1 MEGRFLNPVGY
12 SYAGI
17 HAGLK
22 KRKKDMA
29 LIVSDRMATSAA
41 AFTTNVVKAAPVI
54 YDMGILKGGKAQA
67 ILVNSGNANACTGTR
82 GLEDA
87 GHSAALIAH
96 ELGIPEDAV
105 FVSSTG
111 VIGVPLDM
119 ERIEGGIKEL
129 ATSLGGD
136 PIPAAEAI
144 LTTDTKTKL
153 ASVEVEIDGKSVTIS
168 GMAKGSGMIHPNM
181 ATMLCFII
189 TDAEIGHEALQKLL
203 GKGISDSFNMIS
215 VDGDTS
221 TNDSVIVL
229 ANGASGCGEIEEGS
243 TAYAA
248 FAAAF
253 DQVLGELA
261 RQIVKD
267 GEGASRFIEM
277 RVTGASSKADA
288 RTLARA
294 VISSSLVKAAFFGA
308 DANWGRILCAMGYSG
323 ASFNPDLVDL
333 DFISAKGKIRVLEGG
348 VPLPFDE
355 DEAKAILLEKEVAV
369 LADCHQGDGEAV
381 AWGCD
386 LTYDYVKI
394 NGDYRS

>member
-87 GHSAALIAH
+87 GHSAALVAH

-129 ATSLGGD
+129 TTSLGDD

-189 TDAEIGHEALQKLL
+189 TDATIGHEALQKLL

>member
-129 ATSLGGD
+129 ATSLGDD

-277 RVTGASSKADA
+277 RVTGAASKADA

>member
-129 ATSLGGD
+129 ATSLGDD

-277 RVTGASSKADA
+277 RVTGASGKADA

>member
-87 GHSAALIAH
+87 GHSAAFIAH

-129 ATSLGGD
+129 ATSLGDD

-203 GKGISDSFNMIS
+203 GKGICDSFNMIS

>member
-87 GHSAALIAH
+87 GHSASLVAH
-96 ELGIPEDAV
+96 ELGIPEEAV

-119 ERIEGGIKEL
+119 EKIEGGIKEL
-129 ATSLGGD
+129 ATSLGDD

-153 ASVEVEIDGKSVTIS
+153 ASIELEIDGKSVTIS

-189 TDAEIGHEALQKLL
+189 TDASIGHEALQKLL

>member
-129 ATSLGGD
+129 ATSLGDD

-189 TDAEIGHEALQKLL
+189 TDATIGHEALQKLL
-203 GKGISDSFNMIS
+203 GKGICDSFNMIS

-248 FAAAF
+248 FASAF

-369 LADCHQGDGEAV
+369 MADCHQGDGEAV

>member
-87 GHSAALIAH
+87 GHSAALVAH

-129 ATSLGGD
+129 ATSLGDD

>member
-87 GHSAALIAH
+87 GHSAALVAH

-189 TDAEIGHEALQKLL
+189 TDATIGHEALQKLL

>member
-87 GHSAALIAH
+87 GHSAALVAH

-248 FAAAF
+248 FASAF

>member
-87 GHSAALIAH
+87 GHSAALVAH

-129 ATSLGGD
+129 ATNLGDD

>member
-87 GHSAALIAH
+87 GHSAALVAH
-96 ELGIPEDAV
+96 ELDIPEDAV

-119 ERIEGGIKEL
+119 ERIEGGVKEL
-129 ATSLGGD
+129 ATSLGDD

-153 ASVEVEIDGKSVTIS
+153 ASVEIEIDGKSVTIS

-189 TDAEIGHEALQKLL
+189 TDATIGHEALQKLL

>member
-87 GHSAALIAH
+87 GHSAALVAH

>member
-129 ATSLGGD
+129 ATSLGDD

-189 TDAEIGHEALQKLL
+189 TDATIGHEALQKLL
-203 GKGISDSFNMIS
+203 GKGICDSFNMIS

>member
-54 YDMGILKGGKAQA
+54 YDMGILNGGKAQA

-87 GHSAALIAH
+87 GHSAALVAH

-129 ATSLGGD
+129 ATSLGDD

-189 TDAEIGHEALQKLL
+189 TDATIGHEALQKLL
-203 GKGISDSFNMIS
+203 GKGICDSFNMIS

>member
-54 YDMGILKGGKAQA
+54 YDMGILKGGKAHA

-87 GHSAALIAH
+87 GHSAALVAH

-129 ATSLGGD
+129 ATSLGDD

-189 TDAEIGHEALQKLL
+189 TDATIGHEALQKLL
-203 GKGISDSFNMIS
+203 GKGICDSFNMIS

>member
-87 GHSAALIAH
+87 GHSAALVAH

-189 TDAEIGHEALQKLL
+189 TDATIGHEALQKLL
-203 GKGISDSFNMIS
+203 GKGNSDSFNMIS

>member
-87 GHSAALIAH
+87 GHSAALVAH

-129 ATSLGGD
+129 ATSLGDD

-323 ASFNPDLVDL
+323 ATFNPDLVDL

>member
-119 ERIEGGIKEL
+119 EKIEGGIKAL
-129 ATSLGGD
+129 STSLGDD

-277 RVTGASSKADA
+277 RVTGAASKADA

-355 DEAKAILLEKEVAV
+355 EEAKAILLEKEVGV
-369 LADCHQGDGEAV
+369 LADCHQGVEEAV

>member
-87 GHSAALIAH
+87 GHSAALVAH
-96 ELGIPEDAV
+96 ELDIPEDAV

-119 ERIEGGIKEL
+119 ERIEGGVKEL
-129 ATSLGGD
+129 ATSLGDD

-189 TDAEIGHEALQKLL
+189 TDATIGHEALQKLL

-248 FAAAF
+248 FAAVF

>member
-87 GHSAALIAH
+87 GHSAALVAH

-119 ERIEGGIKEL
+119 ERIEGGVKEL
-129 ATSLGGD
+129 ATSLGDD

-189 TDAEIGHEALQKLL
+189 TDACIGHDALQKLL

-229 ANGASGCGEIEEGS
+229 ANGASGCGEIVEGS
-243 TAYAA
+243 SAYAA

-277 RVTGASSKADA
+277 RVIGASSKADA

-323 ASFNPDLVDL
+323 ASFDPDLVDL
-333 DFISAKGKIRVLEGG
+333 DFISAKGKIRVLEAG

-355 DEAKAILLEKEVAV
+355 EVAKSILLEKEVGV
-369 LADCHQGDGEAV
+369 LANCHQGDGEAV

>member
-129 ATSLGGD
+129 ATSLGDD

-189 TDAEIGHEALQKLL
+189 TDATIGHEALQKLL

>member
-189 TDAEIGHEALQKLL
+189 TDATIGHEALQKLL

>member
-119 ERIEGGIKEL
+119 EKIEGGIKAL
-129 ATSLGGD
+129 AASLGDD

-153 ASVEVEIDGKSVTIS
+153 ASLEVEVDGKSVTIS

-189 TDAEIGHEALQKLL
+189 TDACIGHDALQKLL

-229 ANGASGCGEIEEGS
+229 ANGASGCGEIVEGS
-243 TAYAA
+243 SAYAA

-277 RVTGASSKADA
+277 RVTGAASKADA

>member
-129 ATSLGGD
+129 ATSLGDD

>member
-129 ATSLGGD
+129 ATSLGDD

-248 FAAAF
+248 FASAF

>member
-41 AFTTNVVKAAPVI
+41 AFTTNVVKAAPVL

-119 ERIEGGIKEL
+119 ERIEGGVKEL
-129 ATSLGGD
+129 ATSLDDD

-189 TDAEIGHEALQKLL
+189 TDATIGHEALQKLL

-248 FAAAF
+248 FAVAF

>member
-129 ATSLGGD
+129 ATSLGDD

-203 GKGISDSFNMIS
+203 GKGICDSFNMIS

-323 ASFNPDLVDL
+323 ATFNPDLVDL

>member
-87 GHSAALIAH
+87 GHSAALVAH
-96 ELGIPEDAV
+96 ELDIPEDAV

-129 ATSLGGD
+129 ATSLGDD

-189 TDAEIGHEALQKLL
+189 TDATIGHEALQKLL

-229 ANGASGCGEIEEGS
+229 ANGDSGCGEIEEGS

>member
-1 MEGRFLNPVGY
+1 MEGRFL
-12 SYAGI
+12 
-17 HAGLK
+17 

-87 GHSAALIAH
+87 GHSAALVAH

-129 ATSLGGD
+129 ATSLGDD

-277 RVTGASSKADA
+277 RVTGALSKADA

>member
-96 ELGIPEDAV
+96 ELDIPEDAV

-129 ATSLGGD
+129 ATSLGDD

-189 TDAEIGHEALQKLL
+189 TDATIGHEALQKLL
-203 GKGISDSFNMIS
+203 GKGICDSFNMIS

>member
-41 AFTTNVVKAAPVI
+41 AFTTNVIKAAPVI

-87 GHSAALIAH
+87 GHSAALVAH

-129 ATSLGGD
+129 ATSLGDD

-189 TDAEIGHEALQKLL
+189 TDATIGHEALQKLL
-203 GKGISDSFNMIS
+203 GKGICDSFNMIS

-248 FAAAF
+248 FASAF

-277 RVTGASSKADA
+277 RVTGALSKADA

-323 ASFNPDLVDL
+323 ATFNPDLVDL

>member
-87 GHSAALIAH
+87 GHSAALVAH

-129 ATSLGGD
+129 ATSLGDD

-189 TDAEIGHEALQKLL
+189 TDATIGHEALQKLL
-203 GKGISDSFNMIS
+203 GKGICDSFNMIS

-277 RVTGASSKADA
+277 RVTGASGKADA

>member
-1 MEGRFLNPVGY
+1 MEGHFLNPVGY

-129 ATSLGGD
+129 ATSLGDD

>member
-87 GHSAALIAH
+87 GHSAALVAH

-129 ATSLGGD
+129 ATSLGDD

-203 GKGISDSFNMIS
+203 GKGICDSFNMIS

>member
-129 ATSLGGD
+129 ATSLGDD

-189 TDAEIGHEALQKLL
+189 TDATIGHEALQKLL
-203 GKGISDSFNMIS
+203 GKGICDSFNMIS

-277 RVTGASSKADA
+277 RVTGASGKADA

>member
-87 GHSAALIAH
+87 GHSAALVAH

-129 ATSLGGD
+129 ATSLGDD

-189 TDAEIGHEALQKLL
+189 TDATIGHEALQKLL

-243 TAYAA
+243 AAYAA

>member
-87 GHSAALIAH
+87 GHSAALVAH

-119 ERIEGGIKEL
+119 ERIEGGVKEL
-129 ATSLGGD
+129 ATSLGDD

-189 TDAEIGHEALQKLL
+189 TDATIGHEALQKLL

>member
-189 TDAEIGHEALQKLL
+189 TDATIGHEALQKLL
-203 GKGISDSFNMIS
+203 GKGICDSFNMIS

>member
-29 LIVSDRMATSAA
+29 LIVSDRMAASAA
-41 AFTTNVVKAAPVI
+41 AFTTNAVKAAPVV
-54 YDMGILKGGKAQA
+54 YDMGVLKGGKAQA

-87 GHSAALIAH
+87 ECSAELVAH
-96 ELGIPEDAV
+96 ELGIPECGV
-105 FVSSTG
+105 YVSSTG

-119 ERIEGGIKEL
+119 EKIEGGIKAL
-129 ATSLGGD
+129 AASLGDD

-153 ASVEVEIDGKSVTIS
+153 ASIEVEIDGKSVTIS

-189 TDAEIGHEALQKLL
+189 TDATIGHEALQKLL
-203 GKGISDSFNMIS
+203 GKGICDSFNMIS

-229 ANGASGCGEIEEGS
+229 ANGASGCGEIVEGS
-243 TAYAA
+243 STYAA

-277 RVTGASSKADA
+277 RVTGAASKADA

-323 ASFNPDLVDL
+323 ASFAPDLVDL
-333 DFISAKGKIRVLEGG
+333 DFISAKGRIRVLEAG

-355 DEAKAILLEKEVAV
+355 EEAKAILLEKEVGV
-369 LADCHQGDGEAV
+369 LADCHQGVEEAV